1 MDTCPAGFLI
11 HGKSCYYV
19 ANTSSAST
27 WNKSRI
33 FCQNLGA
40 DLAVIKSEE
49 ENQFVY
55 DLLRNTSHDQHGW
68 IGLHRKADKF
78 YWLDS
83 RPEEGN
89 FQNWGDRGKSPSN
102 EGCVFV
108 MTGRYGGKW
117 NDVECSYTS
126 PVAIC
131 QRLI

>member
-1 MDTCPAGFLI
+1 MI

-19 ANTSSAST
+19 ANTSSASS

-55 DLLRNTSHDQHGW
+55 DLLRNTSGGHHGW
-68 IGLHRKADKF
+68 IGLHRKADDEF
-78 YWLDS
+78 YCWLDS

-89 FQNWGDRGKSPSN
+89 FKKWGKRSKSPSREN
-102 EGCVFV
+102 CVHILLK
-108 MTGRYGGKW
+108 GGKAGKW
-117 NDVECSYTS
+117 NDRSCSDPN

-131 QRLI
+131 QWPI